1 MMGFILNKDTG
12 GDLKN
17 LKPREQRALHECLVW
32 CRDGSN
38 NKVLQ
43 MFGTIFESFH
53 TAAGNLMN
61 KIRAALPEG
70 STACRIRASARETH
84 RPTTGTLLET
94 LGEESTG
101 MVFLDPVGMPLK
113 YDQLQVYRDIVGT
126 SACRIEV
133 DAEGKTRGSWYPT
146 RLAFHTDDHPSLD
159 DKWRKDLSLGAEHV
173 LRESWITAGDAHY
186 EWRLALT
193 YFRAPYHSNRS
204 NHSIAPYILRGCR
217 AKDAK
222 LWPHLHPYSSGSLYS
237 EPGSGGM
244 YRLVRNRLLI
254 VQNGFRQNNLYA
266 FWYLNRV
273 ITKEPSIV

>member
-1 MMGFILNKDTG
+1 
-12 GDLKN
+12 
-17 LKPREQRALHECLVW
+17 
-32 CRDGSN
+32 
-38 NKVLQ
+38 

-53 TAAGNLMN
+53 AAAGNLMN

-133 DAEGKTRGSWYPT
+133 DSEGKTRGSWHPT
-146 RLAFHTDDHPSLD
+146 GLAFHTDDHPSLD
-159 DKWRKDLSLGAEHV
+159 AKWRKDLSLGADHV

-186 EWRLALT
+186 ERRLALT
-193 YFRAPYHSNRS
+193 CFARP
-204 NHSIAPYILRGCR
+204 
-217 AKDAK
+217 
-222 LWPHLHPYSSGSLYS
+222 
-237 EPGSGGM
+237 
-244 YRLVRNRLLI
+244 
-254 VQNGFRQNNLYA
+254 
-266 FWYLNRV
+266 
-273 ITKEPSIV
+273 ITVVTA